1 MPSLRRLAGAL
12 ALGAVS
18 VAQAG
23 EPETPASAGE
33 AQLRASQAEAEAPSA
48 TAGGAVRLVVQSS
61 PLAGFRYG
69 EAAALWPM
77 LRQGDMLELV
87 REPDNAFDPN
97 AVRVEWRGH
106 KLGYVP
112 RRDNAAIAWGMDR
125 GMVLRARLSRLA
137 EHRNP
142 ARRIEFEVFAE

>member
-1 MPSLRRLAGAL
+1 MRSPRSTLGAL
-12 ALGAVS
+12 LLGA
-18 VAQAG
+18 ALATQAA
-23 EPETPASAGE
+23 EPEPAAPEDGATP
-33 AQLRASQAEAEAPSA
+33 
-48 TAGGAVRLVVQSS
+48 GGAVRLLVQSS

-77 LRQGDMLELV
+77 LRQGDALDLV
-87 REPDNAFDPN
+87 REPENPFDAN

-112 RRDNAAIAWGMDR
+112 RRDNATLAWGLDR
-125 GMVLRARLSRLA
+125 GMRLHARVSRLA

-142 ARRIEFEVFAE
+142 ARRIEFEVLAE